1 MYIQAANVSLQKWD
15 GGRDKAG
22 GFTGRARVGRAH
34 FGNDV
39 GNGTSS
45 KPLCTG
51 TTMRQYFWTFWDH
64 SILMPNCVSI
74 FGMAQARNHCT
85 WQSGDNGNPVTT
97 LRHWDYDAFSFPSH
111 SPCCHRILPTIVAA
125 VAAGLLLKSMLPRR
139 LHRCSRNCLP
149 KKYFCLRL
157 LWLVQPEGLL

>member
-51 TTMRQYFWTFWDH
+51 TTMRQYVWTFWDH
-64 SILMPNCVSI
+64 CILMPNCVTI
-74 FGMAQARNHCT
+74 FGMAQAGNHCT
-85 WQSGDNGNPVTT
+85 LQSGDNGYPVTT
-97 LRHWDYDAFSFPSH
+97 LRH
-111 SPCCHRILPTIVAA
+111 
-125 VAAGLLLKSMLPRR
+125 
-139 LHRCSRNCLP
+139 
-149 KKYFCLRL
+149 
-157 LWLVQPEGLL
+157 